1 MLSHSFTNIV
11 AVSNLWDLWHIM
23 DHFNKE
29 SVNKVMGIP
38 ILNFTSPPA
47 PILLALSAL
56 RMPIHGKTKL
66 KNQKTYLIQSRNE
79 P

>member
-23 DHFNKE
+23 DHFSEE
-29 SVNKVMGIP
+29 SVNKVMGFP

-47 PILLALSAL
+47 PILPALSAL
-56 RMPIHGKTKL
+56 PMPIHGKTK
-66 KNQKTYLIQSRNE
+66 
-79 P
+79 